1 MSKKSKPKKTEV
13 TVQDFI
19 KLKNHILTSLDTML
33 SIKAVAKDL
42 DFFEDFTKMLNEF
55 VEECISKQ
63 NGAVKLSIV
72 NGELKNPDNL

>member
-1 MSKKSKPKKTEV
+1 MSKKSKPKKEEELV

-19 KLKNHILTSLDTML
+19 KLKNNILTSLDTML

-55 VEECISKQ
+55 VTNEISKT
-63 NGAVKLSIV
+63 VKCSPASE
-72 NGELKNPDNL
+72 ELRSGK